1 MDPWSTNRSQ
11 TINELDGEMG
21 FQDSFC
27 ERQETYPV
35 IDISL
40 PAVPNAGST
49 FNLTSEEYLQ
59 KLETKLTRV
68 SKSRKESGKLSA
80 SMMIDSLQSQKHLFF
95 ENMES
100 SYSSYDEYDDFSSP
114 NTNFKAE
121 LQRKFNP
128 EQQALSQV
136 ELLCLPDNDVLS
148 NNTSSSINFSE
159 EMHDASSSASSDTP
173 DH

>member
-1 MDPWSTNRSQ
+1 MDPWSTNRNQ
-11 TINELDGEMG
+11 TINKLDGEMG

-27 ERQETYPV
+27 EHQETYPV
-35 IDISL
+35 IDISV
-40 PAVPNAGST
+40 PAVPHGGGT

-68 SKSRKESGKLSA
+68 SESRKEGGKLSA
-80 SMMIDSLQSQKHLFF
+80 SMMIDSLQSQKHMFF
-95 ENMES
+95 ENMER
-100 SYSSYDEYDDFSSP
+100 SYSSYDEYDDFSSS
-114 NTNFKAE
+114 NNNFKAE
-121 LQRKFNP
+121 LRRKFNP

-148 NNTSSSINFSE
+148 NNNTTSSINFSE
-159 EMHDASSSASSDTP
+159 ETQDASSSSDTP